1 MAHQTGYCET
11 AISGCLT
18 ASGLSPVDISAAF
31 SPELL
36 VDALNEAFSHENIVF
51 VVGGLARKDENN
63 LAQVLSKALSAGT
76 PPQVKKIESPQDAA
90 QGYFL
95 KSGKQALIALPDD
108 PERIPLLCTPALLA
122 AAKET

>member
-11 AISGCLT
+11 AISGCL
-18 ASGLSPVDISAAF
+18 AAAGLNPVDVSAAF
-31 SPELL
+31 SPGHL

-51 VVGGLARKDENN
+51 VVGGLVRKDENN
-63 LAQVLSKALSAGT
+63 LAQVLSKALSTGV
-76 PPQVKKIESPQDAA
+76 PPQVQKIEGPAGTA

-108 PERIPLLCTPALLA
+108 PEQISLLCSPALLA
-122 AAKET
+122 AAKEA